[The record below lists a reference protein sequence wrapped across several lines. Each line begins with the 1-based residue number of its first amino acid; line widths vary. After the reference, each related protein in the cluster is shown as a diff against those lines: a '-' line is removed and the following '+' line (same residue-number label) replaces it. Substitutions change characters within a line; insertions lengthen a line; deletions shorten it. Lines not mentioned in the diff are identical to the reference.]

1 MELVW
6 HNCETYPPKEIWNN
20 NLYATD
26 GEFVFRVDYEKKYGW
41 YDLRTFEYIPKNV
54 WNKFWWADIQQTVR
68 NEPKFKGL
76 ITNDLININKEKNI

>member
-1 MELVW
+1 MDYVE
-6 HNCETYPPKEIWNN
+6 NYIF
-20 NLYATD
+20 D
-26 GEFVFRVDYEKKYGW
+26 GIYLLIGEDGTVIDSENHPI
-41 YDLRTFEYIPKNV
+41 LQHV